1 MKKWFYIDITTTCHE
16 RVAVKAEDEE
26 QAKDIVG
33 TLVDTGTIN
42 PARAYEFAYGSVDDS
57 ITIAE
62 HKFKRPPKAMRKFE
76 WVHSARAAEE

>member
-1 MKKWFYIDITTTCHE
+1 MKKWFYVDVELMGRE
-16 RVAVKAEDEE
+16 RIAVKARDEE
-26 QAKDIVG
+26 QAKDIAG

-62 HKFKRPPKAMRKFE
+62 HKFKRPPKEMRKFE